1 MVRAMTLD
9 DALAQLDRYKSEI
22 ESMRRETGI
31 ALEAER
37 RENAEL
43 RAENRELRAKLDILL
58 KRLFGHGRERVDPA
72 QLDLAFEAEFGTGP
86 VDPKEEEA
94 AKNAAGTADDEE
106 TPATKRERRKKSGRR
121 PLPEHLPVEEKHL
134 YPADSVCC
142 GEQMKDAGVEVTDQL
157 DFTPSSYKRLRTIKH
172 KRACVVHDHNI
183 VRPEPAKDNPIDR
196 CVAATG
202 LLAQVV
208 VAKYADHLP
217 LNRQVEIAARQGV
230 ELDKATMCGWLAELD
245 FVLKPIV
252 RVIKRGVLASFSVNL
267 DDTGVL
273 VLDAL
278 ASGGSH
284 KGYLWVYHGAEGDE
298 VFEYT
303 ESRKGEGPATFL
315 RDYRGYVQADAA
327 SQHDGLF
334 LEGSGRIEVGC
345 WAHARRGFHDA
356 LSSDRQL
363 ALVAIEFIRR
373 LYRIESEA
381 KEAPPD
387 SRLALRKE
395 RSAPIIT
402 EFEAWLL
409 EKQRT
414 MLPKSPFAQAVRY
427 ALNQWAALKRFL
439 EHGGLPLDNNVA
451 ERGLRRV
458 AVGRNNWTF
467 AGSHEGAR
475 RAATFYSLIA
485 TCKNAGVEPWAYL
498 VDVLRRISTD
508 PQSEIASLTPRG
520 WKAAR
525 AAERQAQAT
534 DAATAAA
541 QAGG

>member
-1 MVRAMTLD
+1 MTLD
-9 DALAQLDRYKSEI
+9 DALAQLDAMRKEI
-22 ESMRRETGI
+22 ESIRRETSI
-31 ALEAER
+31 AIEAER

-43 RAENRELRAKLDILL
+43 RAENRDLRAKIDILL
-58 KRLFGHGRERVDPA
+58 KRFLSHGRERVDSA
-72 QLDLAFEAEFGTGP
+72 QLELAFEAEFGTSP
-86 VDPKEEEA
+86 VDPKEDEA
-94 AKNAAGTADDEE
+94 AENAAGTPDDEE
-106 TPATKRERRKKSGRR
+106 TPATKRERRKKGGRR
-121 PLPEHLPVEEKHL
+121 PLPEHLPVDERHVYPEE
-134 YPADSVCC
+134 STCC
-142 GEQMKDAGVEVTDQL
+142 GEAMKDAGVEVTEQL

-172 KRACVVHDHNI
+172 KRACVVRDHNI
-183 VRPEPAKDNPIDR
+183 VRPKPPLDNPIDR

-217 LNRQVEIAARQGV
+217 LHRQVEIAARQGV
-230 ELDKATMCGWLAELD
+230 ELDKATMCGWLSEID
-245 FVLKPIV
+245 FIVKPIV
-252 RVIKRGVLASFSVNL
+252 RVIKRGVLASFAVNL

-303 ESRKGEGPATFL
+303 ETRKGEGPATFL
-315 RDYRGYVQADAA
+315 KDYRGYVQADAA
-327 SQHDGLF
+327 SLHDGLF
-334 LEGSGRIEVGC
+334 AEGSGRIEVGC

-387 SRLALRKE
+387 ARLALRKE

-402 EFEAWLL
+402 DFETWLL

-427 ALNQWAALKRFL
+427 ALNQWTALKRFL
-439 EHGGLPLDNNVA
+439 DHGGLPLDNNVS

-467 AGSHEGAR
+467 AGSHEGAK

-485 TCKNAGVEPWAYL
+485 TCKNVGVEPWAYL
-498 VDVLRRISTD
+498 VDVLRRISTT
-508 PQSEIASLTPRG
+508 PQSDVATLTPRG

-525 AAERQAQAT
+525 AAERQAHAADAT
-534 DAATAAA
+534 PTTAH
-541 QAGG
+541 AGA